1 MRKRICPICDHEMKT
16 RHYCHFCRSFVRRPD
31 VADVNYY
38 LNERHPANER
48 NCEYHAFSQVPPAPG
63 RAAQPPAPAR
73 GTGNPP
79 PSPGRA
85 GTGAAQAGPGRAAG
99 MGSVQTSLGRAGMR
113 NLPPAP
119 ARTGAKSTQTPQAGD
134 GMGGMTSVF
143 VIITI
148 IILLLIALG
157 GMLPFLVFL
166 F

>member
-31 VADVNYY
+31 VADVNY
-38 LNERHPANER
+38 ERHPANER

-113 NLPPAP
+113 NLPPE
-119 ARTGAKSTQTPQAGD
+119 AGD

>member
-31 VADVNYY
+31 VADINYY

-48 NCEYHAFSQVPPAPG
+48 NCEYHARSPLPPSVPASGREGRDAGRPAPS
-63 RAAQPPAPAR
+63 R
-73 GTGNPP
+73 GTGGPP
-79 PSPGRA
+79 PSSGRTGA
-85 GTGAAQAGPGRAAG
+85 GT
-99 MGSVQTSLGRAGMR
+99 GSVQTSLGRAGMR
-113 NLPPAP
+113 NTQPAMP
-119 ARTGAKSTQTPQAGD
+119 RTGTQSPQPSQSGC
-134 GMGGMTSVF
+134 GMGGTSSAFIV
-143 VIITI
+143 ITI

>member
-63 RAAQPPAPAR
+63 R
-73 GTGNPP
+73 T
-79 PSPGRA
+79 
-85 GTGAAQAGPGRAAG
+85 AQAGPGRAVG

-119 ARTGAKSTQTPQAGD
+119 ARTGAKSPQTPQAGD